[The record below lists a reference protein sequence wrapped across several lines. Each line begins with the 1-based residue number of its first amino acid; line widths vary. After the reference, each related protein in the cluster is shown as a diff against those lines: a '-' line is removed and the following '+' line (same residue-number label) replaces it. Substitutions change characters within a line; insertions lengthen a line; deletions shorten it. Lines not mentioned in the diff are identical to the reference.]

1 MAHLYGLARLGR
13 DAELRVIKSS
23 GDTVADLSLA
33 FSYGRK
39 GEDGKKPTQW
49 VNGSM
54 WGKRAESLA
63 PYLLKGGLVMVTLED
78 VHIEEYTKQD
88 GSTASKLVG
97 RVLDVQLAGG
107 GDSDARSNSPLVQQ
121 AEPRKTAAK
130 KAPSSFDD
138 MDSDIPF

>member
-13 DAELRVIKSS
+13 DAELRALNN

-33 FSYGRK
+33 FTYGRK
-39 GEDGKKPTQW
+39 GDDGKRQTQW
-49 VNGSM
+49 VSGSL

-107 GDSDARSNSPLVQQ
+107 GDRDEVTKHVPAVQK
-121 AEPRKTAAK
+121 AMPAK

>member
-107 GDSDARSNSPLVQQ
+107 GEREEAPKPAPAVQKSSP
-121 AEPRKTAAK
+121 AK

>member
-13 DAELRVIKSS
+13 DCELRVIKSS
-23 GDTVADLSLA
+23 GETVADLSLA

-54 WGKRAESLA
+54 WGKRAERLA

-107 GDSDARSNSPLVQQ
+107 GEREEAPKPVPPVQK
-121 AEPRKTAAK
+121 AAPAK
-130 KAPSSFDD
+130 KAASGWDD
-138 MDSDIPF
+138 MDEEPIPF